1 MHVATFIAPMRSS
14 PNYRAGVTLNDALL
28 RKGADA
34 LARLGATVMAEDCL
48 EPGTACDL
56 GFTGVDAQSARD
68 ALEPLAHADH
78 IDVIIQP
85 TAHRRK
91 KLLIADMDS
100 TMITIEC
107 IDELADFVGKKTE
120 VAKITE
126 AAMRGELDFEK
137 ALDARVA
144 LLKGLPVSTLQT
156 CYDARVK
163 FTAGAEKLVK
173 TMRAHG
179 AHTVLVSGG
188 FTFFT
193 SRVAHHLGFHTDIAN
208 TLKIDHHADGHETLS
223 GLVGR
228 PIINGEAKRLT
239 LLEQASDKE
248 FTLNDC
254 LAVGDGAND
263 IPMIQTAGLGVAFHA
278 KPKARDAADACIK
291 FGDLS
296 ALLFAQGYA
305 RDTWTS

>member
-14 PNYRAGVTLNDALL
+14 ANYRSGVTLNDALL
-28 RKGADA
+28 RKCADV
-34 LARLGATVMAEDCL
+34 LSRLGATVLEENCL

-56 GFTGVDAQSARD
+56 SFTGLDQTAAREL
-68 ALEPLAHADH
+68 LEPLVHAEH
-78 IDVIIQP
+78 IDVIVQP
-85 TAHRRK
+85 IEHRRK

-120 VAKITE
+120 VAKITD

-144 LLKGLPVSTLQT
+144 LLKGLPVNTLQK
-156 CYDARVK
+156 CYDERVK
-163 FTAGAEKLVK
+163 FTAGAERLVK

-193 SRVAHHLGFHTDIAN
+193 SRVAAHLGFHTDTSN
-208 TLKIDHHADGHETLS
+208 TLKIEHGLNGHDSLS

-228 PIINGEAKRLT
+228 PIINGELKRLT

-248 FTLNDC
+248 ITLNDC

-263 IPMIQTAGLGVAFHA
+263 IPMIQTAGMGVAFHA
-278 KPKARDAADACIK
+278 KPKCRDAADACIK

-305 RDTWTS
+305 HDSWMQ